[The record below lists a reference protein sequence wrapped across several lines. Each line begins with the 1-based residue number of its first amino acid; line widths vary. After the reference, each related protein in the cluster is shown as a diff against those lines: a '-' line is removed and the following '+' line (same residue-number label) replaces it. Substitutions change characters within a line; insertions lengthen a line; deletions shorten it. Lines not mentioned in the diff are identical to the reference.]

1 MNTVWSIVKAFG
13 AWLTAASTL
22 VVAVAT
28 IYLAFSARSS
38 SESAREAAEAARESV
53 DLTKRLFELSQRPLV
68 TLDGDWEVNQVGG
81 RVVEIRGELHDQ
93 VGVPTTVE
101 RICAWAGTQQ
111 SVDSMKRYLS
121 MNTNEGALVFRNLH
135 HWFIYP
141 RVQLSMPD
149 NGRLGY
155 LSTVYT
161 ISREGT
167 DVSETWRVESEIVVE
182 EESNIRVRTIN
193 KRRVAQAPC

>member
-1 MNTVWSIVKAFG
+1 
-13 AWLTAASTL
+13 
-22 VVAVAT
+22 
-28 IYLAFSARSS
+28 
-38 SESAREAAEAARESV
+38 
-53 DLTKRLFELSQRPLV
+53 
-68 TLDGDWEVNQVGG
+68 
-81 RVVEIRGELHDQ
+81 
-93 VGVPTTVE
+93 
-101 RICAWAGTQQ
+101 
-111 SVDSMKRYLS
+111 

-193 KRRVAQAPC
+193 MRRVAQAPC